1 MPSSVYTFNTSV
13 LFPPSLHDA
22 LPILTI
28 ALVIAIVAVPFI
40 NNRMMAIIVTGGA
53 GYLVALMFT
62 IFRAPDLAL
71 TQLLVETVS
80 VILFMLVFYH
90 LPKLKKEKIKPSFKI
105 VNLLVSIGVG
115 VMITLVSLSAFALG
129 SDANFTSISEYFIKN
144 SKILAGG
151 QNIVNVILVDF
162 RGLDTM
168 LEILVLGIA
177 AIGVVSLIKL
187 RIKDGEDV

>member
-105 VNLLVSIGVG
+105 VKDRKSTRLNSSHV
-115 VMITLVSLSAFALG
+115 A
-129 SDANFTSISEYFIKN
+129 ISYAVFCLK
-144 SKILAGG
+144 K
-151 QNIVNVILVDF
+151 
-162 RGLDTM
+162 
-168 LEILVLGIA
+168 
-177 AIGVVSLIKL
+177 K
-187 RIKDGEDV
+187 